1 MTMADLREKRK
12 TYETLRAE
20 IAELTQQIEDLEQRQ
35 IVTDVVKG
43 SSTEYPYTAH
53 PVKIVGKGT
62 DKETKMLAQRE
73 KEIKEERARLEKKL
87 QDTVSFLDCIDN
99 RMIKRAVELKVI
111 DGLSWQQIVNRFGN
125 VLTEAALLMR
135 TKREL
140 EKI

>member
-1 MTMADLREKRK
+1 MTMAELREKRK
-12 TYETLRAE
+12 KYVGIKIE
-20 IAELTQQIEDLEQRQ
+20 IAELTERIKDLEQRNF
-35 IVTDVVKG
+35 VTDVVKG
-43 SSTEYPYTAH
+43 SNAEYPYTEH
-53 PVKIVGKGT
+53 PVKIAGKGM
-62 DKETKMLAQRE
+62 DKESKMLAQRE

>member
-1 MTMADLREKRK
+1 MNDSFPF
-12 TYETLRAE
+12 RAE
-20 IAELTQQIEDLEQRQ
+20 LERLLAKLLDDLL
-35 IVTDVVKG
+35 
-43 SSTEYPYTAH
+43 SA
-53 PVKIVGKGT
+53 
-62 DKETKMLAQRE
+62 
-73 KEIKEERARLEKKL
+73 EERARLEKKL